1 MNLSLKKLSRKTY
14 RYIPLIGIFTATVL
28 GFWIFSYDKAFQLA
42 LGIAAASGYVAW
54 GLVYHHIHKNLYLS
68 TVIEYI
74 AMAIFGVVALFFL
87 LFRA

>member
-1 MNLSLKKLSRKTY
+1 MNLSLKMLSRKAY
-14 RYIPLIGIFTATVL
+14 LYIPLVGIFIATIS

-54 GLVYHHIHKNLYLS
+54 GLVYHHIRKDLYLS
-68 TVIEYI
+68 TIIEYI
-74 AMAIFGVVALFFL
+74 AMAIFGVVTLFFL